1 MENIEDFVGTSPKML
16 KVFNL
21 LEKVAPTDL
30 PVLILGESGTGK
42 ELTAQTIHEKCFTKT
57 KPFVAI
63 NCAAIPEPLFEAEV
77 FGHEKGAFTG
87 AYKAKQGK
95 FEQADGGT
103 LFLDEIGE
111 FPKPLQSKLLRFLE
125 NRVIERVG
133 SIKSKRVNVR
143 IITATNKELEQA
155 VFNGEFRQD
164 LFHRINVFT
173 ICLPPLRERGEDKI
187 ILARY
192 FLEKIGKEQKWNGK
206 GFTPSAIEA
215 IRAHAW
221 SGNVRE
227 LVNRIRRAV
236 VVQDEWIEPE
246 DLELNLRQLENN
258 SNSKALKDTTQQARK
273 ELIFKALR
281 EDQYNISQTARSLGI
296 SRSYLYSLMKKLGIR
311 NIR

>member
-1 MENIEDFVGTSPKML
+1 MENIAEFVGTSPKML

-21 LEKVAPTDL
+21 LEKVAPTNL

-42 ELTAQTIHEKCFTKT
+42 ELTAQAIHEKCFNKT

-63 NCAAIPEPLFEAEV
+63 NCAAIPVPLFEAEV

-87 AYKAKQGK
+87 AYNAKQGK

-133 SIKSKRVNVR
+133 SIKSKRVDVR

-155 VFNGEFRQD
+155 VFDGEFRQD

-187 ILARY
+187 NLAKY
-192 FLEKIGKEQKWNGK
+192 FLEKIGAEHKWKGK
-206 GFTPSAIEA
+206 GFTPSALEA
-215 IRAHAW
+215 IQAHPW

-236 VVQDEWIEPE
+236 VVQDDWIEPE
-246 DLELNLRQLENN
+246 DLELHTRQPVNN
-258 SNSKALKDTTQQARK
+258 NSKALKDTTQQARK
-273 ELIFKALR
+273 DLILKALR

-296 SRSYLYSLMKKLGIR
+296 SRSYLYSLMKKLDVHYAR
-311 NIR
+311 